1 MRSGIEELCDMRTN
15 IKSYSKEMQKLI
27 QLEWVDL
34 IYQGIAKCKIE
45 NWQYIPYVQYEDGSQ
60 YFGKV
65 K

>member
-15 IKSYSKEMQKLI
+15 IKSYSEEMQKLI

-34 IYQGIAKCKIE
+34 IYQGIAECKIV

>member
-1 MRSGIEELCDMRTN
+1 MRSGIEELCDMRVN

-34 IYQGIAKCKIE
+34 IYKGIAKCKIE
-45 NWQYIPYVQYEDGSQ
+45 NWQYIPYIQYEDGSQ